1 MRLNVLNSAVT
12 IRLVS
17 GKVIQLVEPMT
28 SVSISV
34 GGALLIEFPNGSSAV
49 YSPAV
54 WEKITT
60 TNRDIED
67 KVVTPLFRS
76 DKTE

>member
-12 IRLVS
+12 VRLNS
-17 GKVIQLVEPMT
+17 GKAIHLNEPMT
-28 SVSISV
+28 SISISA
-34 GGALLIEFPNGSSAV
+34 GGTLLIEFPNGSSAI

-67 KVVTPLFRS
+67 KVVTPLFRR

>member
-12 IRLVS
+12 VRLIS
-17 GKVIQLVEPMT
+17 GKVIQLAEPMT
-28 SVSISV
+28 SIAISA
-34 GGALLIEFPNGSSAV
+34 GGALLIEFPNGSSAI

-60 TNRDIED
+60 TNRDINER
-67 KVVTPLFRS
+67 VVTPLFRR

>member
-12 IRLVS
+12 VKLIS
-17 GKVIQLVEPMT
+17 GKVIQLAEPMT
-28 SVSISV
+28 SIAISA
-34 GGALLIEFPNGSSAV
+34 GGALLIEFPNGSSAI

-60 TNRDIED
+60 TNRDINER
-67 KVVTPLFRS
+67 VVTPLFRR